1 VRGERGERGTTRKR
15 SGRVVASIPNND
27 GENPNFS
34 EVASH
39 ARLAVVVGD
48 GGDDGMGGG
57 GGGG

>member
-1 VRGERGERGTTRKR
+1 
-15 SGRVVASIPNND
+15 VASIPNND

-48 GGDDGMGGG
+48 SGDDGMGGG